1 MRTIRVVLV
10 EDSDLIRQGVESLL
24 RQLAGIDV
32 VATARSMSDAVI
44 VIDQLRPDVALV
56 DLGLPDGSGIE
67 LIRTAQQRWPD
78 LRVIIVSSRQDTGA
92 VRAAFVAGAWS
103 YLFKSGSAANLEA
116 AITAVF
122 QGRRFIAPEVRDLLA
137 EWATSP
143 SAKGIERLSPRQM
156 AVLMRVVNGETTKAI
171 AASLGISVTTVNT
184 HRAEILKRL
193 GIRDLPTLTRFAIEQ
208 GLISAPLPPP

>member
-1 MRTIRVVLV
+1 MRKIRVVVV
-10 EDSDLIRQGVESLL
+10 EDHDLIREAVESLL

-32 VATARSMSDAVI
+32 VATVRSMSDAAI
-44 VIDQLRPDVALV
+44 AIDDLRPDVALV

-67 LIRTAQQRWPD
+67 LSRTAQQRWPD
-78 LRVIIVSSRQDTGA
+78 LRVIIVSSRQDAGA

-122 QGRRFIAPEVRDLLA
+122 QGRRFITPEVRDLLA

-143 SAKGIERLSPRQM
+143 TPKGIERLSPRQI
-156 AVLMRVVNGETTKAI
+156 AILKRVVDGENTKTI

-208 GLISAPLPPP
+208 GLISPPLPRP